1 MKTVTQ
7 TLIPSTAI
15 EVVEQI
21 EAGLFATQPTD
32 NTQFFNKYPDGTYVL
47 KDGAI
52 VQVREEQVDFE
63 FVERIS
69 NKRTPKLLKKK
80 VIIYFTKDVYDT
92 DGTLF
97 ARAGDVKINDGTH
110 TAHIQMRLGI
120 FQSDDYYV
128 DFEKHLGGRISE
140 AINLGNLL
148 NRTDFEKRGCKKDD
162 VKQIVVQMMA
172 ENEKENGDGKLSKKQ
187 ISSLLKQYPFLKPE
201 TIAQWQSYD
210 KNSGGRRK
218 PRKVWKDVELQKTK
232 QHFANL
238 ERYEGFIILDPREVA
253 SWKQTTI
260 STIVV
265 EHLDKSNYLDGI
277 TTSDKFL
284 VIFYCSTQ
292 KQADDLV
299 KTKDKMAKLYK
310 KMEVRYNIKIE
321 TEFLNHK

>member
-1 MKTVTQ
+1 MTQ

-21 EAGLFATQPTD
+21 ESGIFPTKPTNNAD
-32 NTQFFNKYPDGTYVL
+32 FFNKYPDGTYVL

-187 ISSLLKQYPFLKPE
+187 VSSLLKQYPFLKSE
-201 TIAQWQSYD
+201 TRAQWQSYD

-218 PRKVWKDVELQKTK
+218 PRKVWTEVELQKTK

-292 KQADDLV
+292 KQAEDLV

>member
-1 MKTVTQ
+1 
-7 TLIPSTAI
+7 
-15 EVVEQI
+15 
-21 EAGLFATQPTD
+21 
-32 NTQFFNKYPDGTYVL
+32 
-47 KDGAI
+47 
-52 VQVREEQVDFE
+52 
-63 FVERIS
+63 
-69 NKRTPKLLKKK
+69 
-80 VIIYFTKDVYDT
+80 
-92 DGTLF
+92 
-97 ARAGDVKINDGTH
+97 
-110 TAHIQMRLGI
+110 
-120 FQSDDYYV
+120 
-128 DFEKHLGGRISE
+128 
-140 AINLGNLL
+140 
-148 NRTDFEKRGCKKDD
+148 
-162 VKQIVVQMMA
+162 MMA

-187 ISSLLKQYPFLKPE
+187 VSSLLKQYPFLKPE

-218 PRKVWKDVELQKTK
+218 PRKVWTEVELQKTK

-292 KQADDLV
+292 KQAEDLV